1 MGLIIYFLT
10 NPKMKKI
17 PSRWL
22 GPAIWCMDFV
32 LGSSASSVSTIK
44 FKKIDM
50 QVIWYISLEKIV
62 NGFSNYVLN
71 WVYPLINVTVNQFF
85 VL

>member
-44 FKKIDM
+44 FKK
-50 QVIWYISLEKIV
+50 
-62 NGFSNYVLN
+62 
-71 WVYPLINVTVNQFF
+71 
-85 VL
+85 